1 MAHEFESGFFVG
13 ESAWHKLG
21 TTIPIDDPR
30 RFSVSD
36 SLELAQLTWTVE
48 LATAAWMTDD
58 AQGLCSEH
66 FATVRRMPDGT
77 VQHLGMVGSRYKPL
91 QNREAFE
98 WFQPWLDTK
107 EVAIETA
114 GSLRGGKLVWVLAKL
129 NRDNIILP
137 GGDEIS
143 KYLMLSTSHDGT
155 EATRIGFTPVR
166 IVCANTLRAAHQDQ
180 ASKLLRVRHTAS
192 QLESLAAIRETID
205 LVDQEFVATGD
216 QYRRLLECKINASD
230 VRAYVKLV
238 CGVHPDLANDKIP
251 KRTAKRIDRMVDL
264 ALNGIGNSPTD
275 ISAWSAYN
283 GVTQYLTHEAGN
295 DAEQRAVSKTYAEL
309 NDKAFRLALQ
319 LSA

>member
-13 ESAWHKLG
+13 QSAWHKLG

-58 AQGLCSEH
+58 AQGIASDH
-66 FATVRRMPDGT
+66 FATVRRMPDGS

-114 GSLRGGKLVWVLAKL
+114 GSLRQGKLVWVLAKL
-129 NRDNIILP
+129 NRDNIVLP

-143 KYLMLSTSHDGT
+143 KFLMLSTSHDGT

-166 IVCANTLRAAHQDQ
+166 IVCANTLRAAHQDR
-180 ASKLLRVRHTAS
+180 ASKLLRVRHTAG

-216 QYRRLLECKINASD
+216 QYRKLLECKISRSD
-230 VRAYVKLV
+230 LRAYVKVVLNV
-238 CGVHPDLANDKIP
+238 NADTPDKKLP
-251 KRTAKRIDRMVDL
+251 KRTAKRIDRIVDL
-264 ALNGIGNSPTD
+264 ALNGAGNTPYEIT
-275 ISAWSAYN
+275 AWSAYN

-295 DAEQRAVSKTYAEL
+295 DAEQRATSKTYDAMNER
-309 NDKAFRLALQ
+309 AFRIALQ